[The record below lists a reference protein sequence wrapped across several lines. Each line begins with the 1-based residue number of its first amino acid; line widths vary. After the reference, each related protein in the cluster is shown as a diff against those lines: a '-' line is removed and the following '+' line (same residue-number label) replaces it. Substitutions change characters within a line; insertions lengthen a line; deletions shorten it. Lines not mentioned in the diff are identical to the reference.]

1 MGPASLLAQISTLR
15 YPPTQLQAAHF
26 REIFNRLSAVETFNY
41 LITGEGVELVT
52 PPRETGESI
61 KISLGKDAV
70 QVSFD
75 PTNRSVEFSSE
86 QLIAIIKEIA
96 AVLPIPVFVH
106 QVHVLR
112 KTMPLTGQNDA
123 RTFLLNN
130 VVHIPAERLSSW
142 QRSFGSVGLRF
153 VFPPQQMNNL
163 SSHDLR
169 VESFLQNPAKLF
181 VENTASFFV
190 PLPAGQWDTLKA
202 NLAEANRF
210 MDEYAQALVRVE
222 PSLPGGS

>member
-15 YPPTQLQAAHF
+15 YPPAQLQAAHF
-26 REIFNRLSAVETFNY
+26 REIFNRLSAMETFNY

-61 KISLGKDAV
+61 KISLGRDAV
-70 QVSFD
+70 HVSFD
-75 PTNRSVEFSSE
+75 PTTRSVEFAAE
-86 QLIAIIKEIA
+86 QLVAIMKEIA

-106 QVHVLR
+106 QAHVLR

-130 VVHIPAERLSSW
+130 VLHIPAERLTGW
-142 QRSFGSVGLRF
+142 QRSFGSIGLRF
-153 VFPPQQMNNL
+153 VFPPQQIDNL

-169 VESFLQNPAKLF
+169 VESFLQDPTKLF
-181 VENTASFFV
+181 IENTASFFV
-190 PLPAGQWDTLKA
+190 PLPAGQWDTLKT

-210 MDEYAQALVRVE
+210 MDEYAHALVCSE
-222 PSLPGGS
+222 PSRPGGN